1 MTNRTLTSTATA
13 AILATVALTGVAS
26 ARAADAYPARPIR
39 FLVPY
44 PPGGST
50 DPIVRTIGQKLTE
63 AWGQQIVIDNR
74 AGAGGNLATDTTA
87 KSAPDGYTL
96 LLGTVSTI
104 CINPSLY
111 AKLPFDPIKDL
122 QPVSLVASGFYLL
135 AVNSGFP
142 AASVKEL
149 VALAKSKPGQL
160 NYASGGAGSA
170 PHLAMELLKQMAH
183 IDIAHVPY
191 KGTGP
196 ALTDVVGGHVPMLFG
211 SAVSITP
218 LQKAGRV
225 RVLAMTGRQRSK
237 TMPDIPTVA
246 ESGYPAFEVDSWYGC
261 SCRRVPRTRS
271 SHSFTARSR
280 AARRPPTCTLA
291 LFLSAWNRSATS
303 PRNSRGSSRMTSRAG
318 RRSSGTPISGSTRV
332 ADRNPVMLLDKFTA
346 AVITHRVALWMFRR
360 GVLIFL
366 DGFSPRDDSMMAVFA
381 CAFAFQGGKRK

>member
-1 MTNRTLTSTATA
+1 MINIMMRSAATA
-13 AILATVALTGVAS
+13 AILAALVSNAVTVTH
-26 ARAADAYPARPIR
+26 AADTYPVKPIR

-74 AGAGGNLATDTTA
+74 AGAGGNIATDTVA

-111 AKLPFDPIKDL
+111 ARLPFDPVKDL

-135 AVNSGFP
+135 AVNPALP
-142 AASVKEL
+142 AASVKDL

-170 PHLAMELLKQMAH
+170 PHLAMELLKQMAQ
-183 IDIAHVPY
+183 IELAHVPD

-211 SAVSITP
+211 SAVSIMP

-225 RVLAMTGRQRSK
+225 KVLAMTGRSRSK

-246 ESGYPAFEVDSWYGC
+246 ESGYPGFEVDSWYGVL
-261 SCRRVPRTRS
+261 VPARTPNTTVTQLHREI
-271 SHSFTARSR
+271 ARSTQAADVR
-280 AARRPPTCTLA
+280 ARFTSLGLEPVGNNPGEFSRIIREDLARWA
-291 LFLSAWNRSATS
+291 KVVSN
-303 PRNSRGSSRMTSRAG
+303 
-318 RRSSGTPISGSTRV
+318 
-332 ADRNPVMLLDKFTA
+332 
-346 AVITHRVALWMFRR
+346 
-360 GVLIFL
+360 
-366 DGFSPRDDSMMAVFA
+366 
-381 CAFAFQGGKRK
+381 GKIRID